1 MLMPLLLLG
10 FPALGSAQQGC
21 RVFPSWVLALPVSE
35 MCLGHNIYLNRDS
48 AEVRSGQD
56 ETRAQKVLVGN
67 H

>member
-1 MLMPLLLLG
+1 MLMPLLLLR
-10 FPALGSAQQGC
+10 FPALGSAQQGH
-21 RVFPSWVLALPVSE
+21 RVFPSWVLVLPVSE

-48 AEVRSGQD
+48 AEAGSGQD